1 MLCTIKMAFTCVAMV
16 LIPLVPLDKDVKEGI
31 ARIEAGEAK
40 EGAEL
45 LTVPQSE
52 GPGEG
57 GPP

>member
-1 MLCTIKMAFTCVAMV
+1 MAFTCVAMV

>member
-1 MLCTIKMAFTCVAMV
+1 MAFTCVAMV

-31 ARIEAGEAK
+31 ARIEAEEAK

-45 LTVPQSE
+45 LPVPRQ
-52 GPGEG
+52 GVGEG